1 MIMDGAEETDEKVEK
16 SWLQFM
22 YHEGLFNQIYVR

>member
-1 MIMDGAEETDEKVEK
+1 MVADDHGWREEKMREVEK

-22 YHEGLFNQIYVR
+22 YHEGLL